1 MAADSDPRREA
12 LEFRRW
18 RLLHKA
24 VHGDREPAAGRTVAA
39 CRTRVGDPE
48 EPEIDAWIDQQVETA
63 THRATDNPDLGPR
76 KDGPCHDLLLEY
88 VANRKRMAQ
97 AVSRRVQEDV
107 GSDPAPDRD
116 ETGGVVDRHRQPD
129 D

>member
-1 MAADSDPRREA
+1 MAIANLPRAEQWLR
-12 LEFRRW
+12 
-18 RLLHKA
+18 
-24 VHGDREPAAGRTVAA
+24 AAPGSATS
-39 CRTRVGDPE
+39 E